1 MESSFFHFRSKL
13 TKIRVQVSVIQY
25 VMKKICALFPIIL
38 STFLG
43 PYIAIYGRLIDAL
56 GWGGLLLFFLILLS
70 LMLFLHIFRAKYFR
84 KIRGGKII
92 FLSLYFII
100 LFCISFFAYSLR
112 NLLFSTAFLVVF
124 CATAAPNYD
133 FVYFSLDPTPEDEK
147 PLSYDHTLYDPTS
160 LHPDSSS
167 LHPDSSSSPHHQ
179 ESIPP
184 VVDVDMDTSDSSSSG
199 EAEAFLQEVL
209 SELRSPTP
217 SIPPVVDVDMDI
229 SDSSSSGEAFPQ
241 EEEVLS
247 EPRPPTRN
255 ISLETSIRN
264 RLRILEGKESRF
276 LLGMSAEE
284 FWEREVKQNLDE
296 SLTQNQYNWRLD
308 FQSRY
313 CQIMEKR
320 HLLSEGVL
328 HIFKGDR
335 NLQANAPSDL
345 IECIFD
351 FCTYLRDKINENEA
365 RSSTEE
371 ERDHMELSF
380 LDLIVE
386 DIKRHGP
393 SSPYIRNILDH

>member
-100 LFCISFFAYSLR
+100 LFCISFFDYSLR

-184 VVDVDMDTSDSSSSG
+184 VVDVDMDTSDSSSG
-199 EAEAFLQEVL
+199 EAFLQ
-209 SELRSPTP
+209 
-217 SIPPVVDVDMDI
+217 
-229 SDSSSSGEAFPQ
+229 
-241 EEEVLS
+241 EVLS

-264 RLRILEGKESRF
+264 RLRILQEKDSRF

-284 FWEREVKQNLDE
+284 FWKREVKDALAQRKTLNEYNVELD
-296 SLTQNQYNWRLD
+296 L
-308 FQSRY
+308 QSAY
-313 CQIMEKR
+313 LQIKER
-320 HLLSEGVL
+320 GHDLSERVL
-328 HIFKGDR
+328 HIVQGDP

-345 IECIFD
+345 RECIFH
-351 FCTYLRDKINENEA
+351 FCTDPEIFKNENEA
-365 RSSTEE
+365 HTGSSLA
-371 ERDHMELSF
+371 ERNRMELSF
-380 LDLIVE
+380 LDKVVE

-393 SSPYIRNILDH
+393 SSSYIRDILDHSH

>member
-1 MESSFFHFRSKL
+1 
-13 TKIRVQVSVIQY
+13 
-25 VMKKICALFPIIL
+25 
-38 STFLG
+38 
-43 PYIAIYGRLIDAL
+43 
-56 GWGGLLLFFLILLS
+56 
-70 LMLFLHIFRAKYFR
+70 
-84 KIRGGKII
+84 
-92 FLSLYFII
+92 
-100 LFCISFFAYSLR
+100 
-112 NLLFSTAFLVVF
+112 
-124 CATAAPNYD
+124 
-133 FVYFSLDPTPEDEK
+133 
-147 PLSYDHTLYDPTS
+147 
-160 LHPDSSS
+160 
-167 LHPDSSSSPHHQ
+167 
-179 ESIPP
+179 
-184 VVDVDMDTSDSSSSG
+184 MDISDSSSSG

>member
-1 MESSFFHFRSKL
+1 
-13 TKIRVQVSVIQY
+13 
-25 VMKKICALFPIIL
+25 
-38 STFLG
+38 
-43 PYIAIYGRLIDAL
+43 
-56 GWGGLLLFFLILLS
+56 
-70 LMLFLHIFRAKYFR
+70 
-84 KIRGGKII
+84 
-92 FLSLYFII
+92 LSLYFII

-112 NLLFSTAFLVVF
+112 NLLFSTAFLF
-124 CATAAPNYD
+124 FFAPKD
-133 FVYFSLDPTPEDEK
+133 FSLDPTPLDEE
-147 PLSYDHTLYDPTS
+147 PLSYDHTLYDPT
-160 LHPDSSS
+160 S

>member
-112 NLLFSTAFLVVF
+112 NLLFSTAFLF
-124 CATAAPNYD
+124 FFAPKD
-133 FVYFSLDPTPEDEK
+133 FSLDPTPLDEE
-147 PLSYDHTLYDPTS
+147 PLSYDHTLYDPT
-160 LHPDSSS
+160 S

-184 VVDVDMDTSDSSSSG
+184 VVDVDMDTSDSSSG
-199 EAEAFLQEVL
+199 EAFLQ
-209 SELRSPTP
+209 
-217 SIPPVVDVDMDI
+217 
-229 SDSSSSGEAFPQ
+229 
-241 EEEVLS
+241 EVLS

>member
-184 VVDVDMDTSDSSSSG
+184 VVDVDMD
-199 EAEAFLQEVL
+199 
-209 SELRSPTP
+209 
-217 SIPPVVDVDMDI
+217 I